1 MNKALMVVIGMVIA
15 TSAVAQKTVLRFSTA
30 APPGDF
36 LSRSMQQ
43 FKAELEK
50 AAPEFDVQLHYASS
64 LFRQGTE
71 VPAMQR
77 GNLEMST
84 MTTFEVA
91 QQVPELGF
99 FNRAYLFRDYDHAY
113 KTLSGPVGKRYADL
127 VAQKM
132 DLLILAPTYL
142 GTRQVA
148 LRTAR
153 EVKAPA
159 DLAGLKLRM
168 PGGPDWLLLAQSI
181 GATPTPMGMPEVYVS
196 LQTGTIDGQENPPT
210 IFSAAKFHEVSKQ
223 MVLTSHLV
231 QPIFYAVAKPYF
243 DKLKPEQQKK
253 LRAAAVRGAKWN
265 DDNRL
270 NDEKT
275 VIDGLAAKGLTVS
288 RPDLAPFRANADK
301 VYASAEAA
309 KAWDRK
315 LMEEAMAVR

>member
-1 MNKALMVVIGMVIA
+1 MRRIILGILCSFLAS
-15 TSAVAQKTVLRFSTA
+15 SAIAQKSVLRFSTA

-50 AAPEFDVQLHYASS
+50 AAPELDVQLHYASS

-99 FNRAYLFRDYDHAY
+99 FNRAYLFRDYDQAY
-113 KTLSGPVGKRYADL
+113 KALSGPVGKRYAEL
-127 VAQKM
+127 VAAKM

-159 DLAGLKLRM
+159 DLAGVKLRM

-181 GATPTPMGMPEVYVS
+181 GATPTPMGMPEVYVA

-210 IFSAAKFHEVSKQ
+210 IFNAAKFHEVSKQ
-223 MVLTSHLV
+223 LVMTSHLV

-243 DKLKPEQQKK
+243 DKLSAEQQRK
-253 LRAAAVRGAKWN
+253 LREAAVRGAKWN
-265 DDNRL
+265 DENRL

-301 VYASAEAA
+301 VYAAAEAA